1 METLTRRQFD
11 VLRYAAAG
19 MTNRQ
24 IADHMGIGPES
35 VKSHLAVA
43 YRKLGVGNR
52 IQAINAARRA
62 GYFSSAPSV
71 SEGETGVQS

>member
-1 METLTRRQFD
+1 METLTRKQFD
-11 VLRYAAAG
+11 ALRYAAAG
-19 MTNRQ
+19 LTNRQ

-62 GYFSSAPSV
+62 GYFNDTPS
-71 SEGETGVQS
+71 SEGDTGVHT